1 MCVTLQAGGH
11 GAAPRH
17 RLVTFGALVGFTSA
31 NSGQKKSPIFP
42 GFLKISSRLHD
53 TNRLFF
59 SYLERTH
66 GYFRTSARG
75 VATLAG
81 NAFTRAGARATD
93 APGAR
98 RARAAVLSHVS
109 VFILISF
116 SVSAVAE
123 TKAAAWLHY
132 TGLQR
137 IIYMPRTRLHV
148 VFGHVLHLHLH
159 PVIV

>member
-1 MCVTLQAGGH
+1 MHWLDSLL
-11 GAAPRH
+11 R
-17 RLVTFGALVGFTSA
+17 
-31 NSGQKKSPIFP
+31 
-42 GFLKISSRLHD
+42 ISDKRKV
-53 TNRLFF
+53 LFF
-59 SYLERTH
+59 WFPQNIQPASPHKSAFLYLETTH

-81 NAFTRAGARATD
+81 NAFTHAHATD
-93 APGAR
+93 APDVR

-137 IIYMPRTRLHV
+137 IIYMPRTRLYV
-148 VFGHVLHLHLH
+148 VFGPSFTFTSCNSVNWACSCLRDDRLLS
-159 PVIV
+159 VE